1 MLIPPPKGKLDLTFS
16 FVWVIILSNIITVA
30 VCFLFLKPLA
40 KVTQVRGGIIIPLI
54 LVLIYLGAYAEKN
67 AFPDM
72 VVVLLFGGLGWVM
85 EKMEWP
91 RPPVLLGLVLGPLA
105 ENRLFLSTDNYGLN
119 WTSRP
124 GVIIIF
130 AITLFGI
137 FYPIVKSRRQR
148 PVSNTTDSA
157 RAVTPRRGGIHFGP
171 AALFTLLIAAMIAVA
186 LFESRNFGFRAGLF
200 PWVIGIPTLLFALV
214 QLAKD
219 VTGQKEARAAD
230 EEAIAPELARERT
243 VSIIGWTVGCFLAIW
258 LLGFSY
264 AVPLFIFIY
273 LKLEGREGWLMSI
286 AVTFFSW
293 LFFYMLF
300 ERMLNVPFPDPL
312 LLSIFS

>member
-1 MLIPPPKGKLDLTFS
+1 
-16 FVWVIILSNIITVA
+16 
-30 VCFLFLKPLA
+30 
-40 KVTQVRGGIIIPLI
+40 
-54 LVLIYLGAYAEKN
+54 
-67 AFPDM
+67 
-72 VVVLLFGGLGWVM
+72 
-85 EKMEWP
+85 
-91 RPPVLLGLVLGPLA
+91 
-105 ENRLFLSTDNYGLN
+105 
-119 WTSRP
+119 
-124 GVIIIF
+124 
-130 AITLFGI
+130 
-137 FYPIVKSRRQR
+137 
-148 PVSNTTDSA
+148 
-157 RAVTPRRGGIHFGP
+157 
-171 AALFTLLIAAMIAVA
+171 MIAIA